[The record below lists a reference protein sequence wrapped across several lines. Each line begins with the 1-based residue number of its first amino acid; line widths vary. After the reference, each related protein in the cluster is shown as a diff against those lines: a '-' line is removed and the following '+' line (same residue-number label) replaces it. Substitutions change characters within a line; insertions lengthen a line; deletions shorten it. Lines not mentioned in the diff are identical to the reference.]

1 MPVLVRAGTYT
12 CEAVV
17 VAGIVAK
24 VGAADG
30 ATGAAVKPN
39 EGARVIELVGL
50 LTRLVITWTGVAI
63 GFKVEV
69 GTGVIFAKL
78 LLEAGVG
85 FLLIGSLLF

>member
-24 VGAADG
+24 VGVVDG

-39 EGARVIELVGL
+39 EGARVIVFELVCL
-50 LTRLVITWTGVAI
+50 LTRLVITWTCVVI
-63 GFKVEV
+63 GFKLDVAKLLAM
-69 GTGVIFAKL
+69 ILAKL
-78 LLEAGVG
+78 LLETEEG
-85 FLLIGSLLF
+85 FLLN

>member
-24 VGAADG
+24 VGVADG

-39 EGARVIELVGL
+39 EGARVIVLVGL
-50 LTRLVITWTGVAI
+50 LTRLVITWTCVVI
-63 GFKVEV
+63 GFKLDVA
-69 GTGVIFAKL
+69 TGVILAKL
-78 LLEAGVG
+78 LLETVEG
-85 FLLIGSLLF
+85 FLLN

>member
-1 MPVLVRAGTYT
+1 MVVPVLVRAGTYT

-24 VGAADG
+24 VGVADG

-50 LTRLVITWTGVAI
+50 LTRLVITWTCVVI
-63 GFKVEV
+63 GFKLDVA
-69 GTGVIFAKL
+69 TGLILAKL
-78 LLEAGVG
+78 LLETEEG
-85 FLLIGSLLF
+85 FLLN

>member
-24 VGAADG
+24 VGVADG
-30 ATGAAVKPN
+30 ATGAEVKPN

-50 LTRLVITWTGVAI
+50 LTRLVLTWTCVVI
-63 GFKVEV
+63 GFKLDVA
-69 GTGVIFAKL
+69 TGVILVKV
-78 LLEAGVG
+78 LLETEEG
-85 FLLIGSLLF
+85 FLLN

>member
-17 VAGIVAK
+17 VAGIVAN
-24 VGAADG
+24 VGVADG

-50 LTRLVITWTGVAI
+50 LTRLVITWTCVVI
-63 GFKVEV
+63 GFKLDVA
-69 GTGVIFAKL
+69 TGLILAKL
-78 LLEAGVG
+78 LLETEEG
-85 FLLIGSLLF
+85 FLLN

>member
-1 MPVLVRAGTYT
+1 MVVPVLVRAGTYT

-39 EGARVIELVGL
+39 EGARVIVLELVGL
-50 LTRLVITWTGVAI
+50 LTRLVITWTCVVI
-63 GFKVEV
+63 GFKLDVA
-69 GTGVIFAKL
+69 TGVILTKL
-78 LLEAGVG
+78 LLETEEG
-85 FLLIGSLLF
+85 FLLN